1 MIAPADIGELILRL
15 VVGSIFLVQ
24 GYAKLFG
31 PPDIKGGGAALRE
44 MIRANGLPAP
54 QLLARVVSV
63 IELGGGVLLIVGLAT
78 RFVAIPLALTLVVA
92 IVRFKWK
99 EGFQFGWDWPFSV
112 LGSTLATSLLGAG
125 SISVDHF
132 LGL

>member
-1 MIAPADIGELILRL
+1 MIALADIADLILRV
-15 VVGSIFLVQ
+15 VVGSIFIVQ
-24 GYAKLFG
+24 GYHKLFG
-31 PPDIKGGGAALRE
+31 PPDVKGGGAALRE

-54 QLLARVVSV
+54 QVLARVVSV
-63 IELGGGVLLIVGLAT
+63 IEFGGGIVLLVGLAT

-112 LGSTLATSLLGAG
+112 LGSTLAISLLGAG
-125 SISVDHF
+125 TISVDHF